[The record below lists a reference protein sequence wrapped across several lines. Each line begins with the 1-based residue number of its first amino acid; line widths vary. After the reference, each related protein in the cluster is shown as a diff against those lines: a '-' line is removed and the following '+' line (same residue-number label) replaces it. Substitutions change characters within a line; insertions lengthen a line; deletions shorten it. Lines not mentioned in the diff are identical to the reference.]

1 MNENIFAGL
10 QKLTLLDFPGK
21 VACTLFTKGCNFR
34 CPFCHNASLVVRT
47 EEQRMYDNAEIL
59 AFLKKRVGILDGVAI
74 TGGEPTLMSGLYDF
88 IKSVKEMGYAV
99 KLDTN
104 GTRPEVLK
112 KLVLDGLVDYVAMDI
127 KNSPEKYAYT
137 CGLPSNYDLSKIEE
151 SIRFLMDGHVD
162 FKELDSFM
170 AATREVSDRFG
181 VEFWSN
187 LETFD
192 RDMPWKF
199 PPIEWQKMRLKLEV
213 ARKYAKKIITFE
225 APHFLSSY
233 SCYPAAARLRECYL
247 EYLEAAG
254 EFQTAK

>member
-127 KNSPEKYAYT
+127 KNSPKKYAYT

-162 FKELDSFM
+162 FEFRTTVAKPFHSEEDFVKIGEWIKGSEKYFLQQFKDSGDIIGKEISSFNENEM
-170 AATREVSDRFG
+170 GKFLNILLPFVPNTQLRG
-181 VEFWSN
+181 V
-187 LETFD
+187 
-192 RDMPWKF
+192 
-199 PPIEWQKMRLKLEV
+199 
-213 ARKYAKKIITFE
+213 
-225 APHFLSSY
+225 
-233 SCYPAAARLRECYL
+233 
-247 EYLEAAG
+247 
-254 EFQTAK
+254 